1 MDKRKKIIADII
13 QVLAEN
19 GCDVK
24 ESKKVLKL
32 VPKVIEKTTKVEFD
46 QKKINQYDG
55 ELFSLSELLRP

>member
-1 MDKRKKIIADII
+1 MDRRKKIIADII

-32 VPKVIEKTTKVEFD
+32 VPEVIEKTTKVEFD
-46 QKKINQYDG
+46 REKISQYDG
-55 ELFSLSELLRP
+55 ELFSLPEMLRP